1 MTSTKPAVALYI
13 AGLILRHEQ
22 EEIEMSKVANL
33 QKESMVMLK
42 ETSRTFFIPINFLEP
57 TLKKTVASAYLCM
70 RAIDEIEDHPELEDA
85 AKQKLLLEISRML
98 QTTFDRTAYEALI
111 KPYLHLL
118 PPVTQR
124 LADWIS
130 VCPAEIVGKVKE
142 STSEM
147 AGGMAKWVEKKFS
160 IETREDLDDYTYYV
174 AGLVGTMLS
183 DIWKWYDN
191 TETDPDLAIGF
202 GRGLQ
207 AVNMLRNFDEDL
219 ERGVSFVPKGWNR
232 DDMFQYANEHLAQAD
247 LYVKPIRNKRILMF
261 CKVPLALAHSTL
273 KALKSGKE
281 KMTRK
286 EVEGIVEQLKEQEQI
301 N

>member
-1 MTSTKPAVALYI
+1 
-13 AGLILRHEQ
+13 
-22 EEIEMSKVANL
+22 MSKVANL

-70 RAIDEIEDHPELEDA
+70 RAIDEIEDHPEMDDNV
-85 AKQKLLLEISRML
+85 KQHLLLAVSEML
-98 QTTFDRTAYEALI
+98 HTEFDPDRYQELI
-111 KPYLHLL
+111 RPYVHML

-130 VCPAEIVGKVKE
+130 VCPEEIVDKVKD
-142 STSEM
+142 STAIM
-147 AGGMAKWVEKKFS
+147 AGGMAKWVEKNWI
-160 IETREDLDDYTYYV
+160 IETKEDLDDYTYYV

-183 DIWKWYDN
+183 DLWKWHDG
-191 TETDPDLAIGF
+191 TETDPELAIAF

-207 AVNMLRNFDEDL
+207 AVNMLRNYDEDL
-219 ERGVSFVPKGWNR
+219 ERGVTFVPDGWNR
-232 DDMFQYANEHLAQAD
+232 DDMFHYANDNLAQAD
-247 LYVKPIRNKRILMF
+247 LYVKSIKNKRILMF

-286 EVEGIVEQLKEQEQI
+286 EVEGIVEQLKQEEKI
-301 N
+301 D

>member
-1 MTSTKPAVALYI
+1 
-13 AGLILRHEQ
+13 
-22 EEIEMSKVANL
+22 MSKTANL

-57 TLKKTVASAYLCM
+57 TLKKAVASAYLCM
-70 RAIDEIEDHPELEDA
+70 RAIDEIEDHPELEDG
-85 AKQKLLLEISRML
+85 AKQILLLEISKML
-98 QTTFDRTAYEALI
+98 KTTFDRDAYQALI
-111 KPYLHLL
+111 SPYLHLL
-118 PPVTQR
+118 PPVSQR

-130 VCPAEIVGKVKE
+130 VCPPEIVEKVKD
-142 STSEM
+142 STAVMS
-147 AGGMAKWVEKKFS
+147 AGMAKWVEKKWV
-160 IETREDLDDYTYYV
+160 IETKEDLDDYTYYV

-183 DIWKWYDN
+183 DLWKWYDN
-191 TETDPDLAIGF
+191 TDTDPELAIGF

-219 ERGVSFVPKGWNR
+219 ERGVSFVPKGWTR
-232 DDMFQYANEHLAQAD
+232 DDMYHYANENLAQAD
-247 LYVKPIRNKRILMF
+247 LYVKPIKNKRILMF

-281 KMTRK
+281 KMSRQ
-286 EVEGIVEQLKEQEQI
+286 EVENIVDQLKQEEQI

>member
-1 MTSTKPAVALYI
+1 
-13 AGLILRHEQ
+13 
-22 EEIEMSKVANL
+22 MSKTANL

-57 TLKKTVASAYLCM
+57 TLKKAVASAYLCM
-70 RAIDEIEDHPELEDA
+70 RAIDEIEDHPELEDG
-85 AKQKLLLEISRML
+85 AKQKLLLEISKML
-98 QTTFDRTAYEALI
+98 NTTFDRDAYQALI
-111 KPYLHLL
+111 SPYLHLL
-118 PPVTQR
+118 PPVSQR

-130 VCPAEIVGKVKE
+130 VCPPEIVEKVKD
-142 STSEM
+142 STAVMS
-147 AGGMAKWVEKKFS
+147 AGMAKWVEKKWV
-160 IETREDLDDYTYYV
+160 IETKEDLDDYTYYV

-183 DIWKWYDN
+183 DLWKWYDN
-191 TETDPDLAIGF
+191 TDTDPELAIGF

-219 ERGVSFVPKGWNR
+219 ERGVSFVPKGWTR
-232 DDMFQYANEHLAQAD
+232 DDMYHYANENLAQAD
-247 LYVKPIRNKRILMF
+247 LYVKPIKNKRILMF

-281 KMTRK
+281 KMSRQ
-286 EVEGIVEQLKEQEQI
+286 EVENIVDQLKQEEQI

>member
-1 MTSTKPAVALYI
+1 
-13 AGLILRHEQ
+13 
-22 EEIEMSKVANL
+22 MSKPANL

-57 TLKKTVASAYLCM
+57 TLKKAVASAYLCM
-70 RAIDEIEDHPELEDA
+70 RAIDEIEDHPELEDG
-85 AKQKLLLEISRML
+85 AKQQLLMEISKML
-98 QTTFDRTAYEALI
+98 KTTFDRDAYHSLI
-111 KPYLHLL
+111 APYLHLL
-118 PPVTQR
+118 PPVSQR

-130 VCPAEIVGKVKE
+130 VCPPEIVEKVKD
-142 STSEM
+142 STAVM
-147 AGGMAKWVEKKFS
+147 AAGMAKWVEKKWI
-160 IETREDLDDYTYYV
+160 IETKEDLDDYTYYV

-183 DIWKWYDN
+183 DLWKWYDN
-191 TETDPDLAIGF
+191 TDTDPELAIGF

-219 ERGVSFVPKGWNR
+219 ERGVSFVPKGWTR
-232 DDMFQYANEHLAQAD
+232 DDMYQYANEHLAQAD

-273 KALKSGKE
+273 RALKSGKE
-281 KMTRK
+281 KMSRQ
-286 EVEGIVEQLKEQEQI
+286 EVENIVDQLKKEEQL

>member
-1 MTSTKPAVALYI
+1 
-13 AGLILRHEQ
+13 
-22 EEIEMSKVANL
+22 MSKVANL

-70 RAIDEIEDHPELEDA
+70 RAIDEIEDHPEMDDDI
-85 AKQKLLLEISRML
+85 KRHLLLTISEML
-98 QTTFDRTAYEALI
+98 QTDFDRDRYQELI
-111 KPYLHLL
+111 RPYLHIL

-130 VCPAEIVGKVKE
+130 VCPEEIVGKINQ
-142 STSEM
+142 STAIM
-147 AGGMAKWVEKKFS
+147 AGGMAKWVEKKWV
-160 IETREDLDDYTYYV
+160 IHTKEELDDYTYYV

-183 DIWKWYDN
+183 DLWKWHDG
-191 TETDPDLAIGF
+191 TETDPELAIAF

-207 AVNMLRNFDEDL
+207 AVNMLRNYDEDL
-219 ERGVSFVPKGWNR
+219 ERGVTFVPDGWNR
-232 DDMFQYANEHLAQAD
+232 DDMFNYANNNLAQAD
-247 LYVKPIRNKRILMF
+247 LYVKSIKNKRILMF

-286 EVEGIVEQLKEQEQI
+286 EVEGIVEQLKQEEKI
-301 N
+301 D

>member
-1 MTSTKPAVALYI
+1 
-13 AGLILRHEQ
+13 
-22 EEIEMSKVANL
+22 MSKVANL

-70 RAIDEIEDHPELEDA
+70 RAIDEIEDHPEMDDDI
-85 AKQKLLLEISRML
+85 KRHLLLAISEML
-98 QTTFDRTAYEALI
+98 QTDFDRDRYQELI
-111 KPYLHLL
+111 RPYVHIL

-130 VCPAEIVGKVKE
+130 VCPEEIVGKVNE
-142 STSEM
+142 STAIM
-147 AGGMAKWVEKKFS
+147 AGGMAKWVEKKWV
-160 IETREDLDDYTYYV
+160 ITTKEELDDYTYYV

-183 DIWKWYDN
+183 DLWKWHDG
-191 TETDPDLAIGF
+191 TETDPELAIAF

-207 AVNMLRNFDEDL
+207 AVNMLRNYDEDL
-219 ERGVSFVPKGWNR
+219 ERGVTFVPDGWNR
-232 DDMFQYANEHLAQAD
+232 DDMFNYANNNLAQAD
-247 LYVKPIRNKRILMF
+247 LYVKSIKNKRILMF

-286 EVEGIVEQLKEQEQI
+286 EVEGIVEQLKQEEKI
-301 N
+301 D

>member
-1 MTSTKPAVALYI
+1 
-13 AGLILRHEQ
+13 
-22 EEIEMSKVANL
+22 MSKVANL

-70 RAIDEIEDHPELEDA
+70 RAIDEIEDHPDMEEE
-85 AKQKLLLEISRML
+85 AKQHLLRAVSQML
-98 QTTFDRTAYEALI
+98 HTSFDREHYQELI
-111 KPYLHLL
+111 RPYAHML

-130 VCPAEIVGKVKE
+130 VCPEGIVDKVNE
-142 STSEM
+142 STAIM
-147 AGGMAKWVEKKFS
+147 AGGMAKWVEKKWI
-160 IETREDLDDYTYYV
+160 IETKEDLDDYTYYV

-183 DIWKWYDN
+183 DLWKWHDG
-191 TETDPDLAIGF
+191 TETDPELAIAF

-207 AVNMLRNFDEDL
+207 AVNMLRNYDEDL
-219 ERGVSFVPKGWNR
+219 ERGVTFVPNGWNR
-232 DDMFQYANEHLAQAD
+232 DDMFQYATDNLAKAD
-247 LYVKPIRNKRILMF
+247 LYVKSIKNKRIIMF

-281 KMTRK
+281 KITRK
-286 EVEGIVEQLKEQEQI
+286 EVEGIVEQLKQDENI
-301 N
+301 D